1 MTLDLLA
8 CAVCMGVGD
17 APLAKGMNAGVLVLL
32 AVTAGMLVCVG
43 AGVAMLAR
51 RARLARQAA

>member
-8 CAVCMGVGD
+8 CAVCMGLGD

-32 AVTAGMLVCVG
+32 GVTGGMLACIG
-43 AGVAMLAR
+43 AGVALLAR
-51 RARLARQAA
+51 RARLARRTA